1 MHCACRG
8 AGAGRVRADVEVAEQ
23 AHEPAPM
30 DSGKVPWDGGQPP
43 EFDEQLKGEWGEGRG
58 KLGGPKEGNCL
69 SQRHLGGPKRAMAA
83 RGWPEVGASAGRLY
97 R

>member
-30 DSGKVPWDGGQPP
+30 DSGKEPWDGGQPP
-43 EFDEQLKGEWGEGRG
+43 ELDEQLKEE
-58 KLGGPKEGNCL
+58 
-69 SQRHLGGPKRAMAA
+69 
-83 RGWPEVGASAGRLY
+83 
-97 R
+97 